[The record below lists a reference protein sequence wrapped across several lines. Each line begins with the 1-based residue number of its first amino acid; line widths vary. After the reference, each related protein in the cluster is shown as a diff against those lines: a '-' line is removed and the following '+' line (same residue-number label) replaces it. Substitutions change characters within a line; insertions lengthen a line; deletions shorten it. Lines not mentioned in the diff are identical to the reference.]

1 MPVRLHQGMTIDG
14 FELLGPLHEGGMATL
29 WRVRHAAHPGELLM
43 KLPRV
48 GYGETATQIVGFEVE
63 RMILPALTGPH
74 VPRFVA
80 SGDFED
86 QPWLVM
92 EHLPGETLRPLLDTA
107 PLPPD
112 RVAALGALA
121 ATAIHSLH
129 AQHVIHLDIKPSNL
143 LLKPDGSIALLDF
156 GLSHHAHMPDLLAEQ
171 FRVPIG
177 TAPYIAPEQVLGVRN
192 DPRSDL
198 FALGVTLYHLAT
210 GERPFGNPTSNAG
223 LRRRLYQ
230 DPVPP
235 RAIRPGI
242 PRWLQELILR
252 CLEIDPKARHPTAA
266 QLAHA
271 LQNPEQVPLTER
283 ADRQHRSGR
292 WQRLKRRWQSA
303 GREYDTTRRPA
314 DQLHHAPLIM
324 VAIDVKH
331 DDHELSDALRTA
343 VQRVITSFPHA
354 RLACVTVMRQPRI
367 GMETNIDVEGRN
379 RHVRRLL
386 ALRDWARP
394 LTLDDD
400 ANNSSP
406 LTVHVLEHSDPAQA
420 LLDYARHNRVDHMV
434 MGARGITGVR
444 RLLGSVSARVVAEA
458 PCTVTVVRAGHADH
472 AALAAGNAEPLEP
485 DSLAPQPGSLL
496 DVDRAGADD
505 A

>member
-29 WRVRHAAHPGELLM
+29 WRVRHPAHPGELLM

-74 VPRFVA
+74 VPRFIA

-143 LLKPDGSIALLDF
+143 LLKPDGRIALLDF
-156 GLSHHAHMPDLLAEQ
+156 GLSHHSHMPDLLAEQ

-252 CLEIDPKARHPTAA
+252 CVEIDPEARHPTAA
-266 QLAHA
+266 QLAHS

-283 ADRQHRSGR
+283 ADRRHRSGR
-292 WQRLKRRWQSA
+292 WQRLKRRWHSA

-394 LTLDDD
+394 LALDDD

-458 PCTVTVVRAGHADH
+458 PCTVTVVRAGHSDH
-472 AALAAGNAEPLEP
+472 AAHEVVTG
-485 DSLAPQPGSLL
+485 
-496 DVDRAGADD
+496 
-505 A
+505 

>member
-1 MPVRLHQGMTIDG
+1 MPVNLHAGMLIDG

-29 WRVRHAAHPGELLM
+29 WRVRHPGHPGELLM
-43 KLPRV
+43 KLPRI
-48 GYGETATQIVGFEVE
+48 GYGEAATQIVGFEVE

-74 VPRFVA
+74 VPRFIA
-80 SGDFED
+80 SGDFQD

-92 EHLPGETLRPLLDTA
+92 EHLPGETLRPLLDQA
-107 PLPPD
+107 PLQPA
-112 RVAALGALA
+112 RVAELGARA
-121 ATAIHSLH
+121 ATAIHALH
-129 AQHVIHLDIKPSNL
+129 AQHVVHLDIKPSNL

-156 GLSHHAHMPDLLAEQ
+156 GLSHHSHMPDLLAEQ
-171 FRVPIG
+171 FRVPMG

-192 DPRSDL
+192 EPRSDL

-210 GERPFGNPTSNAG
+210 GERPFGNPTSAAG
-223 LRRRLYQ
+223 LRRRLYE

-235 RAIRPGI
+235 RSIRPGI

-252 CLEIDPKARHPTAA
+252 CLEIDPAARPPTAA

-271 LQNPEQVPLTER
+271 LQNPDQVPLTER

-303 GREYDTTRRPA
+303 GREYDASRRPA
-314 DQLHHAPLIM
+314 DQLQQAPLIM

-331 DDHELSDALRTA
+331 DDPELSDSLRSA
-343 VQRVITSFPHA
+343 VQRVIASLPHA

-367 GMETNIDVEGRN
+367 AMEINIDAEGRN

-394 LTLDDD
+394 LVLNDEVHD
-400 ANNSSP
+400 SSP
-406 LTVHVLEHSDPAQA
+406 LTVHVLEHSDPAEA
-420 LLDYARHNRVDHMV
+420 LLDYARNNRVDHLV

-458 PCTVTVVRAGHADH
+458 PCTVTVVRAVHADH
-472 AALAAGNAEPLEP
+472 ASPAAASAEMPTDPRAIAPQALVAADRAGNA
-485 DSLAPQPGSLL
+485 DS
-496 DVDRAGADD
+496 
-505 A
+505 